1 MGLEVCLFSQKEGNL
16 NFLRKKGEVG
26 KIGKEVPK
34 ESNLSLLLI
43 FVFVNVSPRNNDTR
57 VTSFN
62 LHPILL
68 EQIIS
73 KLKFEKMLLQNLA
86 SSHVEASRFFSIQL
100 QPSEEQIGKV
110 IKLLKERRKLSYDVG
125 AE

>member
-16 NFLRKKGEVG
+16 NFSRKKGEVG
-26 KIGKEVPK
+26 KIGKEVPQ

-68 EQIIS
+68 E
-73 KLKFEKMLLQNLA
+73 
-86 SSHVEASRFFSIQL
+86 
-100 QPSEEQIGKV
+100 
-110 IKLLKERRKLSYDVG
+110 
-125 AE
+125 